1 MAKLPSGL
9 QFSLVELL
17 ALILVAG
24 LGAAALKTG
33 SVMFAVLLQSA
44 FWLFGGAA
52 AVAIFSRKAPRAFA
66 VGALIGMTIYV
77 VPVLYAG
84 ESELDPYE
92 TKLPLTQPLLSL
104 FAAME
109 AEAWVHEPTG
119 ERFSAWTTEVTQ
131 STDLVAGG
139 FSQPHTLLPDGR
151 VVTMI
156 EDPPRLEFMLS
167 AHALLAIASGYLF
180 GKFAAVV
187 YRAERKRRDRRI
199 PEPRA

>member
-9 QFSLVELL
+9 QFSLVELF

-33 SVMFAVLLQSA
+33 GVMFAVLLQSA
-44 FWLFGGAA
+44 FWLFAGAA
-52 AVAIFSRKAPRAFA
+52 ALAIFSRGSGRAFA

-84 ESELDPYE
+84 ESELDPHE

-104 FAAME
+104 FAAMK
-109 AEAWVHEPTG
+109 AEAWVYEPTG
-119 ERFSAWTTEVTQ
+119 ERFSVWTTEVTQ
-131 STDLVAGG
+131 STDLLAGG
-139 FSQPHTLLPDGR
+139 FSQTHTMLPDGR
-151 VVTMI
+151 FVTLI

-167 AHALLAIASGYLF
+167 AHSLLAIASGYLF
-180 GKFAAVV
+180 GKFAAVI
-187 YRAERKRRDRRI
+187 DRRRRCSREEAST
-199 PEPRA
+199 EPQP